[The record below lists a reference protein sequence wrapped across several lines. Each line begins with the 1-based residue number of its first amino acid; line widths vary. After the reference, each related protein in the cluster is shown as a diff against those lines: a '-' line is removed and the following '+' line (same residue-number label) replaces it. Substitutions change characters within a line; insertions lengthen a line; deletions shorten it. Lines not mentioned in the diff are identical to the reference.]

1 MANKLGNSSD
11 DKYPVIRQE
20 IASFIFCIDLVMALT
35 FSGQLVINGNILC
48 LEDMLCVVK
57 PSLVLGRDGRPVQ
70 RTRRRF
76 SIRDANKQIKS

>member
-20 IASFIFCIDLVMALT
+20 IASFIF
-35 FSGQLVINGNILC
+35 LVINGNILC

-70 RTRRRF
+70 KTRRRF